1 MTLKKKKIA
10 IKLSLHAFSL
20 FRLPFCA
27 ALRCAALDAA
37 LHSHQYHLLSLP
49 SLLPSFLYYF
59 LPTQAFV
66 YKIPPRTSAMGHKA
80 SDWTDQVAVVRVQVV
95 TRGTDAAVRLF
106 RTDSGKVFAN
116 SPVRTGG
123 PPAVEQVT
131 DSSRYF
137 ALRIEDGK
145 GEYTTI

>member
-1 MTLKKKKIA
+1 
-10 IKLSLHAFSL
+10 
-20 FRLPFCA
+20 
-27 ALRCAALDAA
+27 
-37 LHSHQYHLLSLP
+37 
-49 SLLPSFLYYF
+49 
-59 LPTQAFV
+59 
-66 YKIPPRTSAMGHKA
+66 MGHKA

-95 TRGTDAAVRLF
+95 TRGTEAAVRLF

-116 SPVRTGG
+116 SPVRIGG

-145 GEYTTI
+145 GELNILYFGIFVHHPSFIIFLYYCEFSFFLFDN

>member
-1 MTLKKKKIA
+1 
-10 IKLSLHAFSL
+10 
-20 FRLPFCA
+20 
-27 ALRCAALDAA
+27 
-37 LHSHQYHLLSLP
+37 
-49 SLLPSFLYYF
+49 
-59 LPTQAFV
+59 
-66 YKIPPRTSAMGHKA
+66 MGHKA

-95 TRGTDAAVRLF
+95 TRGTEAAVRLF

-116 SPVRTGG
+116 SPVRIGG

-145 GEYTTI
+145 GELNMYILGFSCITIVHYLSL